1 MASSG
6 RWFPSALL
14 AKLMKIQPLGMGHAG
29 SCSLGKV
36 RERRREKREKHLGS
50 FTEVIR
56 TKP

>member
-1 MASSG
+1 
-6 RWFPSALL
+6 
-14 AKLMKIQPLGMGHAG
+14 MKIQPLDMGDAE

-36 RERRREKREKHLGS
+36 REGRREKREKLLGS